1 MAILKYSYLVLG
13 VILYVFI
20 NVLSYTTASFAGD
33 MGIKILYSAISLI
46 LLVLDYVI
54 ILKAELIFKR
64 PFSSFTMYTKI
75 MFYIG
80 VFVIP
85 MISLYYQS

>member
-33 MGIKILYSAISLI
+33 MGIKILRLCY
-46 LLVLDYVI
+46 Y
-54 ILKAELIFKR
+54 LK
-64 PFSSFTMYTKI
+64 S
-75 MFYIG
+75 
-80 VFVIP
+80 
-85 MISLYYQS
+85 